1 MSNPET
7 PDNAT
12 PPGTDPPKAPDPRPT
27 PIPDPPATPPVV
39 PDPPKAPDYDGRIG
53 KLEQMIAGLPERI
66 ADAMKES
73 GSAPSAGTT
82 PPADPP
88 KNPEIP
94 DTPGEPVK
102 GKRSFADR
110 WFGIK

>member
-12 PPGTDPPKAPDPRPT
+12 PPGADPPKAPDPRPAPT
-27 PIPDPPATPPVV
+27 PDPPATPPVV
-39 PDPPKAPDYDGRIG
+39 PDPPKAPDYEGRIG

-73 GSAPSAGTT
+73 GSSGST
-82 PPADPP
+82 PPASSTPP
-88 KNPEIP
+88 ANPEIP
-94 DTPGEPVK
+94 DTPGETK